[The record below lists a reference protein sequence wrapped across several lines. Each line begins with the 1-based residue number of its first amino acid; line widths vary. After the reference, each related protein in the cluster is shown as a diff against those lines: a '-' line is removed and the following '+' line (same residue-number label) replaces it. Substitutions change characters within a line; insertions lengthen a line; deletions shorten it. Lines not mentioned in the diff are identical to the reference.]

1 MTILSHE
8 ARNQKLPS
16 VNWGILCLK
25 DIRRRHMASVREYI
39 LTQMEGFASFAPR
52 YPIRPFTKRTIKVDY
67 EKLTATNPQSSRLH
81 RLYDFFFKL
90 FEFKPG
96 GFYPKKNLSRTI

>member
-16 VNWGILCLK
+16 VNWEILCLK
-25 DIRRRHMASVREYI
+25 GVRLRHMASVREYI
-39 LTQMEGFASFAPR
+39 LTQMDSSASVASR
-52 YPIRPFTKRTIKVDY
+52 YPRRPFTKRTIKVDY
-67 EKLTATNPQSSRLH
+67 EQLTATNPQSSRLH
-81 RLYDFFFKL
+81 HLYYFFFKL
-90 FEFKPG
+90 FEFKNG